1 MIAEKE
7 LKDFAAKIVKAVSPD
22 KIVLF
27 GSYADGTPTEDSDI
41 DLLVILESDQPKH
54 KRIQA
59 IRKVL
64 RPLPFPVDFVVYTPD
79 EIRRYEMDK
88 GTFVHHVLSNGRV
101 LYAA

>member
-7 LKDFAAKIVKAVSPD
+7 LKDFALKIVKAISPD

-27 GSYADGTPTEDSDI
+27 GSYADGTPTEESDI

-59 IRKVL
+59 VRKAL
-64 RPLPFPVDFVVYTPD
+64 RPLPFPVDFVVYTPE
-79 EIRRYEMDK
+79 EIKRYEKDE
-88 GTFVHHVLSNGRV
+88 GTFVHHVLTRGRV